1 MSRPDW
7 DRDGADWPN
16 REASAFVT
24 AAGHRWHVQRGGSGP
39 TLLLLHGTGAA
50 THSWG
55 PIWPL
60 LAPHFRLIAPDLPGH
75 GFTSPRAS
83 GMLSLP
89 YVARAVGGLLEAL
102 DETPAYVTG
111 HSAGAAVALRM
122 ALDGR
127 IAPQRIVSLNGA
139 LLPFKGPAHRLFP
152 AIAKM
157 LFLNPLVPSFM
168 AWRAQDD
175 GAVDRVLGQTGS
187 TIDARQRDYYA
198 RLFRHS
204 AHVDAALAL
213 MANWDLDGLKADLGR
228 LEPSLTLLNG
238 SEDGM
243 VPPAQGREVAALVPN
258 GQTEWLLG
266 LGHLAHEEAP
276 DRVADAIKSAIDI

>member
-7 DRDGADWPN
+7 DREGGDWPN

-24 AAGHRWHVQRGGSGP
+24 AASHRWHVQRGGDGP

-75 GFTSPRAS
+75 GFTTARPS

-89 YVARAVGGLLEAL
+89 YVARAVSALMDAL
-102 DETPAYVTG
+102 DETPAYVVG

-127 IAPQRIVSLNGA
+127 IEPQRVVSIGGA
-139 LLPFKGPAHRLFP
+139 LLPFKGAAHRLFP

-157 LFLNPLVPSFM
+157 LFLNPLVPSLM

-187 TIDARQRDYYA
+187 TIDPRQRALYA

-204 AHVDAALAL
+204 SHVDAALAL
-213 MANWDLDGLKADLGR
+213 MANWDLDGLSADLPR
-228 LEPSLTLLNG
+228 LSAPLTLLNG
-238 SEDGM
+238 SDDGM
-243 VPPAQGREVAALVPN
+243 VPPAQGREVAALVPD
-258 GQTEWLLG
+258 GRAQLLTG

-276 DRVADAIKSAIDI
+276 QRVAEAIISAIE